1 LELVVWTGS
10 PLKAE
15 LTVAGVA
22 VVFDLDLSRGK
33 EVEVDFISCPSDG
46 IFVVH
51 RFLNKFS
58 SSGLTNGT
66 EIFLWS
72 SP

>member
-1 LELVVWTGS
+1 MLIWTLS

-15 LTVAGVA
+15 LTVAGV
-22 VVFDLDLSRGK
+22 VEDFDVESEGGR
-33 EVEVDFISCPSDG
+33 EVETDFISLLLVG
-46 IFVVH
+46 ILVVH

-66 EIFLWS
+66 EILLWS